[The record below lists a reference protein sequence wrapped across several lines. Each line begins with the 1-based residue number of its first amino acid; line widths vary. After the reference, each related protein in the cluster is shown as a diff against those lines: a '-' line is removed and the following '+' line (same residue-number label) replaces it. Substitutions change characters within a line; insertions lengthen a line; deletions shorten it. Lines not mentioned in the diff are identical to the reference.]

1 MSETDYL
8 EWELERQRRALRAL
22 LLGGPERR
30 EDGPEEEIRR
40 RPAELEAA
48 GRDAAGRAGQM
59 LRREA
64 PADPG
69 GGEAVRRASRD
80 RPRRERGALES
91 PEGAGRRVPETGALE
106 RTAAESPADPGGG
119 ERETPPL
126 PKAARPAAP
135 REAAA
140 WREGTGET
148 SWKAWGGE
156 RTAPGGGGGAMAES
170 GSIPPAADGGGRILE
185 TGRRGAPWERSAS
198 AALQAE
204 DAARALS
211 QVVQRDARRYDGGFT
226 IY

>member
-1 MSETDYL
+1 MDYL

-22 LLGGPERR
+22 LLGGAERR

-40 RPAELEAA
+40 RPAELETA
-48 GRDAAGRAGQM
+48 GRDAAGRGM
-59 LRREA
+59 IRREA
-64 PADPG
+64 PAGPG

-80 RPRRERGALES
+80 RPRRERGAPES
-91 PEGAGRRVPETGALE
+91 PEGAERRVPEAGALE
-106 RTAAESPADPGGG
+106 LAAAEGPADPRGG

-135 REAAA
+135 REAA
-140 WREGTGET
+140 WREETGET

-170 GSIPPAADGGGRILE
+170 GAVPPAAGGGARIPE

-211 QVVQRDARRYDGGFT
+211 QAVQRDARRYDGGFT

>member
-1 MSETDYL
+1 MNETDYL

-30 EDGPEEEIRR
+30 EDGPEEETR
-40 RPAELEAA
+40 RPAEIEAA
-48 GRDAAGRAGQM
+48 GRDAAGRAGM
-59 LRREA
+59 IRREA
-64 PADPG
+64 PAGPG

-80 RPRRERGALES
+80 RPRRERGAPES
-91 PEGAGRRVPETGALE
+91 PEGAGRRVPAPEAGALE
-106 RTAAESPADPGGG
+106 RTAAEGLADPGGG

-135 REAAA
+135 RETAA
-140 WREGTGET
+140 WREETGET

-170 GSIPPAADGGGRILE
+170 GAVPPAAGGGARIPE

-211 QVVQRDARRYDGGFT
+211 QAVQRDARRYDGGFT